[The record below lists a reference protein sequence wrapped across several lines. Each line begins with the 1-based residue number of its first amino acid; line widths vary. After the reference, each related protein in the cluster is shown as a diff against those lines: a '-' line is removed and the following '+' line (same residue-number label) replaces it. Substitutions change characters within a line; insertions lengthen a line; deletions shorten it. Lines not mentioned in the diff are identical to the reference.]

1 MDNFF
6 SFLADFGFIY
16 PEWLLA
22 LIPLVF
28 VIPWLNQT
36 ETRTGLIAPHLA
48 RLLSKNQEEKAPRAT
63 WPVTLLGASWLI
75 AVIALAGPSFKTT
88 EIPASTLSG
97 ARVLVMDMS
106 RSMYAVDIAPNR
118 LTQAQYKAL
127 DMLPGW
133 KEGSTGL
140 VTYAGDAYTVS
151 PLTEDAD
158 TLASLIPYLSPEL
171 MPVQGSNGAAGIK
184 EAISLLKQ
192 AGFEQGDII
201 LITDGM
207 SETESEQSLAAL
219 KEEKIRVSVLAI
231 GTQEGAPIK
240 LPTGDMLEENGKLI
254 VAKLDLSTL
263 TPITQA
269 TGGILQVWQATNT
282 DVDNILALTQTPIQ
296 GKAQHEGKQSIQER
310 RNEGFW
316 LIIPLLAFALLS
328 FRRGAVLA
336 FMFVLLPPEP
346 AFAAP
351 FKNTDQIGF
360 EHFNAGDFDAA
371 AKAFHSPSW
380 KGIAQYKAGDY
391 QGAIETLSPLTD
403 PNSRY
408 NLGNA
413 YAQAGDLEKAKSTYK
428 KLLNDH
434 PNIEDAKKNLEI
446 IEKAQQEQEK
456 NKDQSQK
463 DQSQNSDQ
471 KNQQENQNDQ
481 QKQDQQEGQNKQDEN
496 KNGARD
502 KQEEQKDQGKQGENN
517 SEPGSDDKQE
527 GQNKQD
533 ENKSGTGDKQEPK
546 ADQNNQDNK
555 KESDSGDK
563 EGQQADQDKQGEPGS
578 NSDKLDKENKEDK
591 ANAADSLKGAEEKA
605 GDKED
610 DAKENGATLSDNP
623 QDQIN
628 ASHPVLK
635 KLEQV
640 PDSTAALIRAQLLLQ
655 SRQKETPKQTDNS
668 W

>member
-6 SFLADFGFIY
+6 AFFTDFSFIY
-16 PEWLLA
+16 PKWLFA

-28 VIPWLNQT
+28 VIPWLNKT
-36 ETRTGLIAPHLA
+36 KTRTGLIAPHLA
-48 RLLSKNQEEKAPRAT
+48 RLLSKNQEKKTSLAT
-63 WPVTLLGASWLI
+63 WPITLLGASWCI
-75 AVIALAGPSFKTT
+75 AIIALAGPSFKTT
-88 EIPASTLSG
+88 EVPASTLSG

-118 LTQAQYKAL
+118 LKQAQYKAL

-140 VTYAGDAYTVS
+140 VTYAGDAYIVS
-151 PLTEDAD
+151 PLTEDAN

-171 MPVQGSNGAAGIK
+171 MPVQGSNAAAGIK

-207 SETESEQSLAAL
+207 SETESKQSLALL
-219 KEEKIRVSVLAI
+219 KNEKMRVSMLAI

-240 LPTGDMLEENGKLI
+240 LPTGDMLEKNGTLV
-254 VAKLDLSTL
+254 VAKLDLATL

-282 DVDNILALTQTPIQ
+282 DVNNILALTQTPIQ
-296 GKAQHEGKQSIQER
+296 GKAQHEGKQGIQER

-336 FMFVLLPPEP
+336 FMFVLISPDP

-360 EHFNAGDFDAA
+360 DHFNAGDFDAA
-371 AKAFHSPSW
+371 TKAFNSPSW

-403 PNSRY
+403 PSSRY
-408 NLGNA
+408 NLANA
-413 YAQAGDLEKAKSTYK
+413 YAQAGDLKKAKQSYQD
-428 KLLNDH
+428 LLKDH
-434 PNIEDAKKNLEI
+434 PDFEDAKKNLEI
-446 IEKAQQEQEK
+446 IEKALQEQEK
-456 NKDQSQK
+456 KQDQSQ
-463 DQSQNSDQ
+463 SNDQ
-471 KNQQENQNDQ
+471 KDQQENQGNQ
-481 QKQDQQEGQNKQDEN
+481 ENQDQQDNQQ
-496 KNGARD
+496 
-502 KQEEQKDQGKQGENN
+502 QQKDSN
-517 SEPGSDDKQE
+517 
-527 GQNKQD
+527 
-533 ENKSGTGDKQEPK
+533 
-546 ADQNNQDNK
+546 
-555 KESDSGDK
+555 SDSGDK
-563 EGQQADQDKQGEPGS
+563 QTPQESQGDNQNESDAENKQDQQGNQKNSSGDNQDKETAQDQQKEQGENEKNGS
-578 NSDKLDKENKEDK
+578 DLKGSADEDK
-591 ANAADSLKGAEEKA
+591 AEQEDPSEKIGSENAQEKV

-610 DAKENGATLSDNP
+610 DAKTSGTTGANNA
-623 QDQIN
+623 QDQLN